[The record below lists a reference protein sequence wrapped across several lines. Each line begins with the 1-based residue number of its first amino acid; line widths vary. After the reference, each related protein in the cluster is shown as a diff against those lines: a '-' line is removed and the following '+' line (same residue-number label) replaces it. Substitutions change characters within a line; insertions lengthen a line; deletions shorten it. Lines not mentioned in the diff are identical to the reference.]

1 MEILDQIKNDLKKFQ
16 ITKNELGV
24 QTLRLVL
31 SEIHNFEINQRA
43 KKQEISNNDII
54 LIIQKEI
61 KKRKEAK
68 DLFLKGN
75 RLDLV
80 DKTDQE
86 IKLLLNYVP
95 EQLSLEQIIEII
107 NELKSGGIT
116 DFNSLIKEIMQKY
129 KGRVDGS
136 EVKKIIEQN
145 L

>member
-16 ITKNELGV
+16 IAKNELGV

-31 SEIHNFEINQRA
+31 SEIHNFEINQRV
-43 KKQEISNNDII
+43 KKQEMSNNDII
-54 LIIQKEI
+54 SIIQKEI
-61 KKRKEAK
+61 KKRKETK

-80 DKTDQE
+80 DKTEQE

-95 EQLSLEQIIEII
+95 EQLSQEQIIGII
-107 NELKSGGIT
+107 NDLKSKGIN

-129 KGRVDGS
+129 KGQVDGA
-136 EVKKIIEQN
+136 EVRKIIEQN